1 MVLFPP
7 LYVGRPL
14 GFAPEAALEMGFAPV
29 TAKCGGGA
37 IAWVA
42 GALAVQ
48 GTQES
53 WWLEQQEI

>member
-1 MVLFPP
+1 M
-7 LYVGRPL
+7 
-14 GFAPEAALEMGFAPV
+14 
-29 TAKCGGGA
+29 AKCGGGA
-37 IAWVA
+37 IAWVS